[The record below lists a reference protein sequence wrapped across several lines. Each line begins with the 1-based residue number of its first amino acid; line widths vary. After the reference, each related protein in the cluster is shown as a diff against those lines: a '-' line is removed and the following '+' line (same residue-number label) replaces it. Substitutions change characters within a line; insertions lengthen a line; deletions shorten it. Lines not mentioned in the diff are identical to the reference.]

1 MKIFSPLSK
10 NASVRRMFV
19 VMLLIAQI
27 PLFANAQT
35 GTWGPG
41 AGPQLPMVQWGQRL
55 PYLYYYGSNWYDY
68 YWTTYNVTMF
78 DRDALDSH
86 IQIPAYIGRPCITDS
101 LLKVVG
107 IAAPLWIGKTG
118 SSSVVDT
125 SMAGRL
131 PEYFRLYQQEEGD
144 YILKAQTRWDTT
156 TPKHWMELASS
167 QGMDTA
173 VLYEAYFEKPVI
185 VHDTFYVG
193 GTTWNNIH
201 YGNNSDG
208 IPYWAFSRLP
218 TNYVAYFQMYEYSF
232 GPNPNGFLFKFL
244 WPWTVEHN
252 LPSTPPISDTTVFT
266 FKTFGLGPEAKMWWC
281 FFAIF
286 DTNYI
291 SGQGS
296 YNDSCPIPT
305 GLHLETLNESSI
317 ILAWNAGNDTLW
329 ELSVTK
335 QGTSTSS
342 GLMIQTPINYITIDS
357 LEWGNWYVAKVR
369 TLCDTDLFGPWSS
382 PISFYVGNPDDTV
395 NCFPPNGLMVNSTSA
410 GKVVLSWTENAE
422 AVNWQVEVG
431 SADTP
436 VGEGTVTTAPMPV
449 TERSG
454 LDTATWHWA
463 RVRSKCGT
471 DWYSL
476 WTDTV
481 MFYIPSDT
489 TDGPDNPDN
498 PNDTT
503 QAINLVEQYTYL
515 MPNPARDEVTV
526 ASSFR
531 VKAVELYAADG
542 KLLQQVEVNAV
553 GTTLSLE
560 GLPAGI
566 YFVRVRTS
574 AGVTTKRLV
583 VE

>member
-1 MKIFSPLSK
+1 MKKFLYLVVFVI
-10 NASVRRMFV
+10 ASGVLV
-19 VMLLIAQI
+19 Q
-27 PLFANAQT
+27 AQT
-35 GTWGPG
+35 MDTIFWN
-41 AGPQLPMVQWGQRL
+41 QRRAD
-55 PYLYYYGSNWYDY
+55 LYYWGSNWIDSNVMAHPNEPL
-68 YWTTYNVTMF
+68 YWMAAISVNDCYVGRTCVTPMPM
-78 DRDALDSH
+78 RV
-86 IQIPAYIGRPCITDS
+86 IGI
-101 LLKVVG
+101 G
-107 IAAPLWIGKTG
+107 APVSFIKNDGAIYA
-118 SSSVVDT
+118 VDT
-125 SMAGRL
+125 SMDNRA
-131 PEYFRLYQQEEGD
+131 PEYYQLYQQENDSIHFVTE
-144 YILKAQTRWDTT
+144 IRWDTA
-156 TPKHWMELASS
+156 TPLHKIQFHYGYHSNQYYSYNLTKVY
-167 QGMDTA
+167 DF
-173 VLYEAYFEKPVI
+173 YEAYFEKPII

-193 GTTWNNIH
+193 GTHHNNYIWGIDGENLH
-201 YGNNSDG
+201 PAFAKTVPWTDYNPIYIDPLYEGTNALHTDPPYYIIKYFSTTPCANYNNSSDS
-208 IPYWAFSRLP
+208 IY
-218 TNYVAYFQMYEYSF
+218 
-232 GPNPNGFLFKFL
+232 
-244 WPWTVEHN
+244 
-252 LPSTPPISDTTVFT
+252 DTTHFI
-266 FKTFGLGPEAKMWWC
+266 KKYYSDHWWP

-286 DTNYI
+286 DTNFFP
-291 SGQGS
+291 GVGS
-296 YNDSCPIPT
+296 FDDSCMAPAGFHIENL
-305 GLHLETLNESSI
+305 GLTDVS
-317 ILAWNAGNDTLW
+317 LAWNAGGATMW
-329 ELSVTK
+329 ELSIAPM
-335 QGTSTSS
+335 GENLSN
-342 GLMIQTPINYITIDS
+342 GLLEQMPINYAYIDS
-357 LEWGNWYVAKVR
+357 LETGLWYTARVR
-369 TLCDTDLFGPWSS
+369 TLCDTDVFGPWSA
-382 PISFYVGNPDDTV
+382 PLTFYLGNAEDTV
-395 NCFPPNGLMVNSTSA
+395 TCPSPAGLKVESTSV
-410 GKVVLSWTENAE
+410 GKVVLSWTNNTE
-422 AVNWQVEVG
+422 ATSWQVEAG
-431 SADTP
+431 SVETP
-436 VGEGTVTTAPMPV
+436 VGEGVVTTAPVPF
-449 TERSG
+449 TARSG